1 MTQAIVITYS
11 VFPPCRSRNQ
21 TEYFPDLSFAVG
33 LNVFEWLTVSAG
45 KMVMSY
51 ESIWIPLRLR
61 DKMRFLKLVSNLVAV
76 SLQPAFQGCRLPL
89 HPHLGHD
96 DEYCQDD
103 LFFLDDTLPCPPQHE
118 ARQSCFRA
126 GQKIVKTFQPL
137 LFPLQTKES
146 IPLPEVHRSFGRS
159 RQHG

>member
-51 ESIWIPLRLR
+51 ESIWIPLRLQ

-96 DEYCQDD
+96 DD
-103 LFFLDDTLPCPPQHE
+103 
-118 ARQSCFRA
+118 
-126 GQKIVKTFQPL
+126 IVKMICSILILYLVL
-137 LFPLQTKES
+137 LNTKLVRVVFE
-146 IPLPEVHRSFGRS
+146 LDRRL
-159 RQHG
+159 